1 MKVCLPSL
9 NIFYYPDFAI
19 TCDQRDRVSEEDFIL
34 HPRVIIEV
42 LSDSMAAFD
51 RGDKFA
57 NYQTIP
63 ELQEY
68 LLIHQQQVLIEKYQR
83 QSNNLWIPHIYQAG
97 DLITINCI
105 NFSCPI
111 EILYQ
116 NLEILS

>member
-1 MKVCLPSL
+1 MIEQK
-9 NIFYYPDFAI
+9 
-19 TCDQRDRVSEEDFIL
+19 QIL
-34 HPRVIIEV
+34 I
-42 LSDSMAAFD
+42 
-51 RGDKFA
+51 
-57 NYQTIP
+57 
-63 ELQEY
+63 
-68 LLIHQQQVLIEKYQR
+68 QQYQR

>member
-1 MKVCLPSL
+1 MLHKLFSL
-9 NIFYYPDFAI
+9 LVP
-19 TCDQRDRVSEEDFIL
+19 
-34 HPRVIIEV
+34 
-42 LSDSMAAFD
+42 LSATAAFD

-57 NYQTIP
+57 DYQTIP

-68 LLIHQQQVLIEKYQR
+68 LLIEQKQVLIEQYQR